1 MLTGKSTWDREEEL
15 DIEELL
21 GVIGNERVLPKIP
34 SGISKEARD
43 FLKACLVRK
52 PMFRLTTEM
61 LLDHPF
67 LAGVDE
73 PELPA
78 IPNSSWTEADFELG
92 GYSFLDDDDSTS
104 CSFCVENNAYFLT

>member
-1 MLTGKSTWDREEEL
+1 MLTGKSPWDREEEL
-15 DIEELL
+15 DTKELL
-21 GVIGNERVLPKIP
+21 GVIGNECVLPKIQ

-52 PMFRLTTEM
+52 PMFRFTAKM

-73 PELPA
+73 PKLPL
-78 IPNSSWTEADFELG
+78 IPSSSWTEADFEHG
-92 GYSFLDDDDSTS
+92 GYSFSDDDDSTS
-104 CSFCVENNAYFLT
+104 CSFCAER

>member
-1 MLTGKSTWDREEEL
+1 MLTGKSPWDREEEL
-15 DIEELL
+15 DTEELL

-43 FLKACLVRK
+43 FLKACLVKK
-52 PMFRLTTEM
+52 PMFRFTVEM

-78 IPNSSWTEADFELG
+78 VPSSSWTKADFEHG

-104 CSFCVENNAYFLT
+104 CSFCAER

>member
-1 MLTGKSTWDREEEL
+1 MAPETVIESVQDPKSDICAFGCVVSEMLTGKSPWDREEEL
-15 DIEELL
+15 DSEELL
-21 GVIGNERVLPKIP
+21 WVIGNECVLPKIP

-52 PMFRLTTEM
+52 PMFRFTAET

-78 IPNSSWTEADFELG
+78 VPNSS
-92 GYSFLDDDDSTS
+92 
-104 CSFCVENNAYFLT
+104 